1 MLKQAITLLT
11 GLLLAFSAAAQKNE
25 NLFVRLGVNG
35 GASRLFHNTHF
46 DATNL
51 VEVYKF
57 VQISHKPPE
66 SYTWQ
71 NFEEDY
77 GLRTSYNQ
85 PRYGLNLYLA
95 HKLFP
100 VFVNVDYMSSPS
112 SYQKMALGL
121 TLGLGKDFRP
131 FDSDFFFSAHGG
143 FRRVFRD
150 GGFGAETITFSTSK
164 QAREHL
170 ATFYNPS
177 RPLGAQS
184 GNMLALRAG
193 CGHVLGA
200 AERAAIGVELFYE
213 LDVTN
218 EVIRQA
224 RMTNAGINVYF
235 RFDLAYT
242 SF

>member
-1 MLKQAITLLT
+1 MLKQAITLLI

-25 NLFVRLGVNG
+25 NLFIRLGING
-35 GASRLFHNTHF
+35 GGSRLFHNTHF

-218 EVIRQA
+218 EVVRQA